1 MRTEV
6 KTLVSVLVLEVEL
19 KLSTIDHT
27 ASENMLENPS
37 QTRTQRIYTKISTV
51 LLVRREMK
59 WNYTLRMLNYNL
71 LQLLKDSISHLALTF
86 LSAISEFYY
95 CI

>member
-1 MRTEV
+1 M

-51 LLVRREMK
+51 LLVGREMK
-59 WNYTLRMLNYNL
+59 
-71 LQLLKDSISHLALTF
+71 
-86 LSAISEFYY
+86 
-95 CI
+95 